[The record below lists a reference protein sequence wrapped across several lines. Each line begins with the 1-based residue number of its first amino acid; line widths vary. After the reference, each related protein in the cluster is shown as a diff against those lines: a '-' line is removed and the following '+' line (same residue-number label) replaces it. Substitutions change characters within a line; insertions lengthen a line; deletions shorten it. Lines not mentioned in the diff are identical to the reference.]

1 MELFEPR
8 IRLPLRKLMKENKLI
23 EMYNKVESQTRVMQ
37 EMINELGQTR
47 NIVISLLEIVK
58 RFKEY
63 EPIIKQLEDER
74 KADSEKAKG

>member
-1 MELFEPR
+1 
-8 IRLPLRKLMKENKLI
+8 MKENKLI
-23 EMYNKVESQTRVMQ
+23 EMQNKIESQTRVMQ

-47 NIVISLLEIVK
+47 HIVISLLEIVK

>member
-1 MELFEPR
+1 MELFERR

>member
-1 MELFEPR
+1 
-8 IRLPLRKLMKENKLI
+8 MKENKLI
-23 EMYNKVESQTRVMQ
+23 EMSNKIESQTRVMQ

-47 NIVISLLEIVK
+47 HIVISLLEIVK
-58 RFKEY
+58 KFKEY

>member
-1 MELFEPR
+1 
-8 IRLPLRKLMKENKLI
+8 MKESKLI
-23 EMYNKVESQTRVMQ
+23 EMYNKIESQTRVMQ

>member
-1 MELFEPR
+1 MELFER
-8 IRLPLRKLMKENKLI
+8 MIRLPLKKLMKESKLI
-23 EMYNKVESQTRVMQ
+23 EMHNKVESQTRVMQ
-37 EMINELGQTR
+37 EIINELGQTR
-47 NIVISLLEIVK
+47 QIVISLLEIVK

>member
-8 IRLPLRKLMKENKLI
+8 IRLPLRKLMKESKLI
-23 EMYNKVESQTRVMQ
+23 EMQNKIESQTRVMQ

-58 RFKEY
+58 RLEEY
-63 EPIIKQLEDER
+63 KPIIKQLEDER

>member
-1 MELFEPR
+1 
-8 IRLPLRKLMKENKLI
+8 MKESKLI
-23 EMYNKVESQTRVMQ
+23 EMHNKVESQTRVMQ
-37 EMINELGQTR
+37 EIINELGQTR
-47 NIVISLLEIVK
+47 QIVISLLEIVK

>member
-1 MELFEPR
+1 MELFER
-8 IRLPLRKLMKENKLI
+8 MIRLPLKKLMKESKLI
-23 EMYNKVESQTRVMQ
+23 EMQNKVESQTRVMQ
-37 EMINELGQTR
+37 QIINELGQTR
-47 NIVISLLEIVK
+47 QIVISLLEIVK

>member
-1 MELFEPR
+1 
-8 IRLPLRKLMKENKLI
+8 MKESKLI
-23 EMYNKVESQTRVMQ
+23 EMNNKIESQTRVMQ

>member
-1 MELFEPR
+1 
-8 IRLPLRKLMKENKLI
+8 MKESKLI
-23 EMYNKVESQTRVMQ
+23 EMQNKVESQTRVMQ
-37 EMINELGQTR
+37 EIINELGQTR
-47 NIVISLLEIVK
+47 QIVISLLEIVK

>member
-1 MELFEPR
+1 
-8 IRLPLRKLMKENKLI
+8 MKESKLI
-23 EMYNKVESQTRVMQ
+23 EMQNKIESQTRVMQ
-37 EMINELGQTR
+37 EIINELGQTR

>member
-1 MELFEPR
+1 
-8 IRLPLRKLMKENKLI
+8 MKESKLI
-23 EMYNKVESQTRVMQ
+23 EMQNKVESQTRVMQ
-37 EMINELGQTR
+37 QIVNELGQTR
-47 NIVISLLEIVK
+47 QIVISLLEIVK

>member
-1 MELFEPR
+1 MELFERR
-8 IRLPLRKLMKENKLI
+8 IRLPLRKLMKESKLI
-23 EMYNKVESQTRVMQ
+23 EMQNKIESQTRVMQ

-58 RFKEY
+58 RLEEY
-63 EPIIKQLEDER
+63 KPIIKQLEDER

>member
-58 RFKEY
+58 KFKEY